1 MALAQSSNQY
11 LDKKAPWLSI
21 KSDRQAAATALYVA
35 LRVIDNLKVLL
46 CPFLPHSSQ
55 RLHEYLGYDGYIA
68 GPLEFREV
76 EERETRSEERRAKG
90 EEREADRSTPLAPRS
105 TTHRVLTCDP
115 GTWVGR
121 WEPSQL
127 PPGQQLR
134 PPQPLFKKLD
144 ESIVAEEVERMEKQ
158 AGEH

>member
-76 EERETRSEERRAKG
+76 EERETDSF
-90 EEREADRSTPLAPRS
+90 TP
-105 TTHRVLTCDP
+105 HRVLTCDP
-115 GTWVGR
+115 AAWVGR

-144 ESIVAEEVERMEKQ
+144 DSIVAEEVARMEKQ
-158 AGEH
+158 AGE